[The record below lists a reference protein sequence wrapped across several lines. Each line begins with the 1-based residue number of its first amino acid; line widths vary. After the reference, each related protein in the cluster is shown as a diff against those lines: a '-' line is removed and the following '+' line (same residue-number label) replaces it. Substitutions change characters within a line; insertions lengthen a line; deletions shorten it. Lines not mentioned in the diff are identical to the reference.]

1 MKYYKYRN
9 QPISYKNDIINKNT
23 IENIRIQMDII
34 YEKMNKISESDQNIL
49 ENINNLTLDE
59 IEDILRYNINK
70 NKVLILAH
78 IFSKLLYNTD
88 KYIGFYLHEFE
99 QQQRKDQLGV
109 YCSVLY
115 SRYVKNK

>member
-1 MKYYKYRN
+1 
-9 QPISYKNDIINKNT
+9 
-23 IENIRIQMDII
+23 MDII

-115 SRYVKNK
+115 SRYVKK

>member
-1 MKYYKYRN
+1 
-9 QPISYKNDIINKNT
+9 
-23 IENIRIQMDII
+23 MDII
-34 YEKMNKISESDQNIL
+34 YEKMNKISDSDQNIL
-49 ENINNLTLDE
+49 DNINNLTLDE

-88 KYIGFYLHEFE
+88 KYIGFYLNEFDH
-99 QQQRKDQLGV
+99 QQRKHQLGV

-115 SRYVKNK
+115 SHYAKKKDNYSAAQAD